1 MIIYDVWATDLTT
14 GYGFSTMVAEDQAND
29 DPDLHDWEKADKYL
43 YDNFG
48 LHDDNIHFFFEAGQV
63 GNKDKVIADDF
74 EYEIQGI
81 HCMGDE

>member
-14 GYGFSTMVAEDQAND
+14 GYGFSTMVAEDQGS
-29 DPDLHDWEKADKYL
+29 DPDLPEWEDREDYL

-48 LHDDNIHFFFEAGQV
+48 LHDDDVHHYFNRGEV
-63 GNKDKVIADDF
+63 GDKDKVEADDF